1 MPKLSRTLLVSS
13 ALVAGLALSP
23 LAISHFDDKEVMQSY
38 RQSWFAMVATNFGP
52 MVSMLKGEMPWD
64 DARMSAAADQ
74 LAQLTA
80 MDISRGFSPGTEK
93 GTTRAK
99 PEIWENM
106 ADFNAKMEDLRVAAA
121 DLQTAAASG
130 DRKAIGKAVGDV
142 GQSCKACHD
151 EYKSED
157 YLY

>member
-1 MPKLSRTLLVSS
+1 MPKLTQTLFISG

-23 LAISHFDDKEVMQSY
+23 LAVSHFNDKEVMQSY

-64 DARMSAAADQ
+64 DARMQAAADQ

-106 ADFNAKMEDLRVAAA
+106 EDFSAKMDDLRSTSAA
-121 DLQTAAASG
+121 LQTAAASG